1 MFRLTT
7 KAQSCSYFF
16 RLQFSNS
23 FRNTN
28 FSTFQPRENRIFP
41 SDLTIGREYQI
52 LRKGF
57 SRVQRS
63 MFQLVQTSSIAKEP
77 LIVIAKFEEFIKHKG
92 SGYIFL
98 YNSKKSVYMKSHRTN
113 LILIRYGPLL

>member
-7 KAQSCSYFF
+7 KAQSCSYF
-16 RLQFSNS
+16 SGH
-23 FRNTN
+23 NTQIHSRTP
-28 FSTFQPRENRIFP
+28 FFLAFQPRENRIFP
-41 SDLTIGREYQI
+41 SGLTIGREYQI
-52 LRKGF
+52 LRKEI

-77 LIVIAKFEEFIKHKG
+77 LIVIAKFEECIKHKG